1 MSKKKDS
8 LKFGDLDDI
17 LGKDF
22 GGDFNDPYEI
32 LFEEDD
38 GKKKKKKKDK
48 AKKKDKDK
56 GIDMES
62 YKESLKALSKKE
74 LRKKCDDM
82 GVDLDYIDQEDKK
95 AMRKAIMKARK
106 DQETGKKIRGSKDED
121 DVPASLLVETDMK
134 KAQIPYYFDTETRDF
149 VITKAD
155 DAEDMQVLNAMRSL
169 GNIRKK
175 KRSKDGFGSLM
186 DAIMKKLE
194 DGTFDQK
201 ALSETDTKKAT
212 AIDVDYTEVKEEPK
226 VEEKPKEELSSDVK
240 DALDDLSGKKAKK
253 N

>member
-32 LFEEDD
+32 LFEEAD
-38 GKKKKKKKDK
+38 GKKKKDK
-48 AKKKDKDK
+48 AKKKDK

-74 LRKKCDDM
+74 LRKKCEDM

-121 DVPASLLVETDMK
+121 DAPASLLVETDMK

-201 ALSETDTKKAT
+201 ALSEADQKKAS
-212 AIDVDYTEVKEEPK
+212 AIDVAFTEVKEEPK
-226 VEEKPKEELSSDVK
+226 TEEKPKEELSSDVK